1 MSTSEN
7 PKIIGQFTNWEPK
20 LMTDLVSFCIAN
32 DRNPPDFL
40 GELVE
45 EDKIKSRQ
53 ENLLDDDEKL
63 LVL

>member
-1 MSTSEN
+1 
-7 PKIIGQFTNWEPK
+7 
-20 LMTDLVSFCIAN
+20 MTDLVSFCIAN

-45 EDKIKSRQ
+45 EDKIKCRQ

-63 LVL
+63 LVLQK